1 MRRDPGPAPLLVVG
15 DCLLDRDIEGR
26 VERLSPDAPVPI
38 VEDLSE
44 RPRPGGAGLAA
55 CLAAADGRAVRLITA
70 LARDPG
76 GEQLRA
82 LLEDLGVEVL
92 DLGLECATPQKV
104 RVRSSGQT
112 LLRLDQGGQRPGAVG
127 GMTEEARRALQESS
141 GVLVSDYGWGVTAQP
156 ELREALA
163 GAAGRGPLIWDPHPK
178 GSVPV
183 PGARL
188 VKPNRSEAGAGRD
201 FGDVVSRARAL
212 HRLWRAEG
220 VAVTLGDEGAV
231 LVTGEKTP
239 LMAPAPRLSVLDPC
253 GAGDRFSSTAA
264 GLLADGRSL
273 EEAVTG
279 AVRTASAFVAAGGAS
294 AAATRTGDSVA
305 TCRRPAAE
313 GMEAALAVAATTRA
327 AGGRVVATGG
337 CFDLLHAGHVSVL
350 QAARRLGGCLIVL
363 LNSDD
368 SVRRLKGPE
377 RPLVTEADRAAVIG
391 ALECVDAVA
400 VFDEATPEAALRR
413 LRPDLFA
420 KGGDYTGIELPEQA
434 VLAEWGAEVVLLPY
448 LEGRSTSRFIEEMI
462 RSGKS

>member
-1 MRRDPGPAPLLVVG
+1 MKRSSGPAPLLVVG

-26 VERLSPDAPVPI
+26 VDRLSPDAPVPI

-55 CLAAADGRAVRLITA
+55 SLAAADGRSVRLITA
-70 LARDPG
+70 LARDPA

-82 LLEDLGVEVL
+82 LLEELGVEVL

-112 LLRLDQGGQRPGAVG
+112 LLRLDQGGQRPGTVG
-127 GMTEEARRALQESS
+127 GMTEEAGRALRESA

-156 ELREALA
+156 ELRQALA
-163 GAAGRGPLIWDPHPK
+163 GATGRGPLMWDPHPK

-183 PGARL
+183 PSARL
-188 VKPNRSEAGAGRD
+188 VKPNRSETGVGRD
-201 FGDVVSRARAL
+201 FGEVVKRAREL
-212 HRLWRAEG
+212 RRLWRAQG
-220 VAVTLGDEGAV
+220 VAVTLGEEGAV
-231 LVTGEKTP
+231 LVTGERTP

-253 GAGDRFSSTAA
+253 GAGDRFSATAA

-273 EEAVTG
+273 EEAVTA

-294 AAATRTGDSVA
+294 AAALAEGGVPA
-305 TCRRPAAE
+305 MGARPAAE
-313 GMEAALAVAATTRA
+313 GMEAALALAARTRA
-327 AGGRVVATGG
+327 GGGRVVATGG

-363 LNSDD
+363 LNSDE
-368 SVRRLKGPE
+368 SMRRLKGPE
-377 RPLVTEADRAAVIG
+377 RPLVEEADRAAVIG

-400 VFDEATPEAALRR
+400 IFDEATPEAALRR

-448 LEGRSTSRFIEEMI
+448 LEGRSTSRLLEEMI